1 MPGPG
6 FAVIDFET
14 TGLFPGGHDR
24 VVEVAVVHADPHGT
38 ITGWWE
44 TLVNPG
50 RDLGPQSIHQ
60 IRAADVLDAPTFDQI
75 AGQLVEL
82 LRGRVVVAHN
92 ASFDL
97 RFLMAE
103 LDHAHCWP
111 GAAFPSLCT
120 MQLAHEFLPGA
131 GRSLADCCA
140 AYDIEIAGAH
150 RASADA
156 VATAR
161 LLEAYILSTPM
172 WEGWTEA
179 LTTAAEAAWPPG
191 RFDPAVIEQ
200 RWRPRPTT
208 ASAEVTA
215 NDFLRRISIK
225 LPEHSGPAEHDD
237 YLALLDR
244 CLLDRNL
251 STHEARGLVQLAN
264 ELDISRETCEALH
277 LEYFDELTRIAWA
290 DGELTD
296 AEMIDLVAVGD
307 LLDLSS
313 ATITAALEA
322 PRQPVLSPA
331 ATARPDHFALTPGDL
346 IVLTGEMQRT
356 REAWMAEL
364 AGRGFVP
371 WQAVTKKV
379 KLVVAADPDSLSG
392 KARKARDYGIP
403 IVDESGLVRLLAGV

>member
-38 ITGWWE
+38 ITGRWE

-60 IRAADVLDAPTFDQI
+60 IRAADVLEAPTFAQVAD
-75 AGQLVEL
+75 QLVQL

-97 RFLMAE
+97 RFLTAE
-103 LDHAHCWP
+103 LDYANCWP
-111 GAAFPSLCT
+111 GAAFHSLCT
-120 MQLAHEFLPGA
+120 MQLAREFLPGA

-140 AYDIEIAGAH
+140 AYDIEIDGAH
-150 RASADA
+150 RASVDA
-156 VATAR
+156 FATAR

-172 WEGWTEA
+172 WRGWNEA
-179 LTTAAEAAWPPG
+179 LTGAAEASWPPG
-191 RFDPAVIEQ
+191 RFDPTAIEQ
-200 RWRPRPTT
+200 RWCPRP
-208 ASAEVTA
+208 SATSADVTA

-225 LPEHSGPAEHDD
+225 LPEHAGPAEHHD

-251 STHEARGLVQLAN
+251 SAHEARGLVQLAN

-296 AEMIDLVAVGD
+296 AEMVDLVAVAD

-313 ATITAALEA
+313 ATITAALER
-322 PRQPVLSPA
+322 PRPISSSV
-331 ATARPDHFALTPGDL
+331 TTTRPDHFALTLGDL
-346 IVLTGEMQRT
+346 IVLTGEMKRA
-356 REAWMAEL
+356 REDWVAEL
-364 AGRGFVP
+364 SGRGFVP

-403 IVDESGLVRLLAGV
+403 IVDEAGLVRLLAQ